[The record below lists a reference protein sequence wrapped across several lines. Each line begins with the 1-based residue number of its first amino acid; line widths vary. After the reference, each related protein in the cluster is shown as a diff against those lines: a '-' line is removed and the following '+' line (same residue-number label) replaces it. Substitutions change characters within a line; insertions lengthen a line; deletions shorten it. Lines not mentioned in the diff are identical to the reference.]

1 MPVDF
6 RVQETELATMV
17 NQAKTLHAKINA
29 DGDKATAEDRTELN
43 RLIEAGKEKRANL
56 AQLKELA
63 ALDDYTST
71 PEKEVKAVEAAR
83 NGGTNSPALLK
94 SWGQA
99 VIESE
104 QFKALGSTPAN
115 TQKELMPVTVGSFS
129 HMISQSKAVYA
140 ATDATGGYATRPD
153 RQLEVLDIARQRPM
167 SVLDLVNMSTTNSD
181 AVEYVIMDTRTNAAA
196 IVSEYTGGNF
206 GLKPEST
213 ITIDLKS
220 AVVNTIATWIAVS
233 RQILN
238 DAPRLRQ
245 MIDNELAYMVK
256 VVQENNLI
264 TDILAWSGIQ
274 SRVHQV
280 SGARFDAG
288 DTIADTLRRA
298 ITDIYLE
305 FYQPD
310 GIVLNPAQGE
320 ALELL
325 KDGNDAFLRVY
336 DSASARIWRV
346 PVVETAAM
354 TAGTA
359 LVANF
364 KLGVTVWDR
373 EQTQVLT
380 GQPNDYFLR
389 NAFAL
394 LAELREAHAVTRP
407 KAVEKITGL

>member
-1 MPVDF
+1 MAIDL
-6 RVQETELATMV
+6 RVKETELATMV
-17 NQAKTLHAKINA
+17 NNAKTLHAKIEA
-29 DGDKATAEDRTELN
+29 DGEKASGEDRTQLN
-43 RLIEAGKEKRANL
+43 ALIDDGKKKRAEL
-56 AQLKELA
+56 AQLKALAELDEA
-63 ALDDYTST
+63 TSAEEST
-71 PEKEVKAVEAAR
+71 EQKSAEVAR
-83 NGGTNSPALLK
+83 NGGYTSPALRK

-104 QFKALGSTPAN
+104 QFKSLGSTPAN
-115 TQKELMPVTVGSFS
+115 TQKELMPVVVGSFS
-129 HMISQSKAVYA
+129 HMLQGKAIYS
-140 ATDATGGYATRPD
+140 ATDATGGFATLPD
-153 RQLEVLDIARQRPM
+153 RQPDILDIARQRPQ

-206 GLKPEST
+206 GLKPESNL
-213 ITIDLKS
+213 TIDLKS

-274 SRVHQV
+274 SRVHAV
-280 SGARFDAG
+280 SGGRFDAA
-288 DTIADTLRRA
+288 DSIADTLRRA

-325 KDGNDAFLRVY
+325 KDDNNAFLRVY

-354 TAGTA
+354 TAGSA

-407 KAVEKITGL
+407 KAVEKITGM